1 MPEDCRYLW
10 VVFQIT
16 TVTDFFTSLNK
27 EIPIKIA
34 ASSKL
39 IQIPTPPKKKKKKRV
54 PVYLPKEIK
63 NENHLN
69 RAGWLIVW
77 KSH

>member
-16 TVTDFFTSLNK
+16 TVTDFFSSLNK

-34 ASSKL
+34 ATSKL
-39 IQIPTPPKKKKKKRV
+39 IQSSPKKKFKKGV
-54 PVYLPKEIK
+54 PVYLRKEIQ